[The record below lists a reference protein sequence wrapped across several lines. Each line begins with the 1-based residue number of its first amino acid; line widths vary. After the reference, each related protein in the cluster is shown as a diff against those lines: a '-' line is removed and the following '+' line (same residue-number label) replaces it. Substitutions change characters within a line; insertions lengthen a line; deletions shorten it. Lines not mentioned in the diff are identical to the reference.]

1 MREQKGAADMTDQH
15 KTTTRGR
22 KWPSQIF
29 HPRFATFYEWFARL
43 GQQRRLIDP
52 LREASAG
59 QAYGIV
65 VEVGAGNGLNFSW
78 YQPARVER
86 VEAVEPDS
94 AMLAYARERAGH
106 TAVPITLTQA
116 LVEALPWADAT
127 FDCAVAT
134 LVFCSVSDPV
144 RGLAEIKRVLKPGGT
159 LFLFEHVR
167 SKTSVIAQV
176 QDALVPLT
184 TRLFGNCHWN
194 RDAQHLIQEAGFQVT
209 QVRVVGVVLALMP
222 HLLLEAKR
230 EREEGERG
238 T

>member
-1 MREQKGAADMTDQH
+1 MTDQP

-22 KWPSQIF
+22 KRPSQIF

-59 QAYGIV
+59 QAYGVV

-78 YQPARVER
+78 YDPARVER

-94 AMLAYARERAGH
+94 AMLAYARERLSQA
-106 TAVPITLTQA
+106 AVPITLTQA
-116 LVEALPWADAT
+116 SVEALPWDSAT
-127 FDCAVAT
+127 FDSAVAT

-167 SKTSVIAQV
+167 SKRVVLAQV
-176 QDALVPLT
+176 QDALVPVT
-184 TRLFGNCHWN
+184 TRMFGNCHWN
-194 RDAQHLIQEAGFQVT
+194 RDAEQLVEEAGFQVAH
-209 QVRVVGVVLALMP
+209 VRAVAGGFPLMP
-222 HLLLEAKR
+222 HLLLAAH
-230 EREEGERG
+230 REEEDGEQD

>member
-1 MREQKGAADMTDQH
+1 MTDQP
-15 KTTTRGR
+15 KTTTRGLKR
-22 KWPSQIF
+22 PSQIF

-59 QAYGIV
+59 QAYGVV

-78 YQPARVER
+78 YDPARVER

-94 AMLAYARERAGH
+94 AMLAYARERLSQA
-106 TAVPITLTQA
+106 AVPITLTQA
-116 LVEALPWADAT
+116 SVEALPWASAT
-127 FDCAVAT
+127 FDSAVAT
-134 LVFCSVSDPV
+134 LVFCSVSDPG

-167 SKTSVIAQV
+167 SKRAVIAQV
-176 QDALVPLT
+176 QDALVPVT
-184 TRLFGNCHWN
+184 TRLLGNCHWN
-194 RDAQHLIQEAGFQVT
+194 RDAQQLVEAAGFQVA
-209 QVRVVGVVLALMP
+209 QVHAVGGGLPLMP
-222 HLLLEAKR
+222 HLLLAAH
-230 EREEGERG
+230 REEEDGEQD

>member
-1 MREQKGAADMTDQH
+1 MNDQH
-15 KTTTRGR
+15 KTTTNER
-22 KWPSQIF
+22 KRPSQIF
-29 HPRFATFYEWFARL
+29 HPRFASFYEWFARL

-59 QAYGIV
+59 QAYGVV

-78 YQPARVER
+78 YDPARVEQ
-86 VEAVEPDS
+86 VEAVELDS
-94 AMLAYARERAGH
+94 AMLAYALERLSQA
-106 TAVPITLTQA
+106 AVPITLTQA
-116 LVEALPWADAT
+116 SVEALPWANAT
-127 FDCAVAT
+127 FDTAVAT

-144 RGLAEIKRVLKPGGT
+144 RGLQEIKRVLKPGGT

-176 QDALVPLT
+176 QDALVPVT

-194 RDAQHLIQEAGFQVT
+194 RDAEQLVEAAGFQVA
-209 QVRVVGVVLALMP
+209 QVRPVGGGLSLMP
-222 HLLLEAKR
+222 HLLLAAQRKEDD
-230 EREEGERG
+230 GEQG